1 MVSQF
6 SLESRRPRCLRDF
19 VGSPNVVTRLST
31 QMSNGSVPR
40 RAFFFGPSGSGKT
53 TFGEILAR
61 HYYCENRIG
70 KGDVCLTC
78 PRCLEE
84 LRSNSSYHYFIGAQ
98 MSERWSWFEDHF
110 QTLSNL
116 SSKTL
121 FLDEAQDL
129 LPHHQKSLFRILER
143 AVANV
148 IFATTHKQ
156 AIPDALVSR
165 FGANIYE
172 LRRPLMAEVVTLVKQ
187 LMVTL
192 GVTAK
197 DETLAR
203 MIKLNDANMR
213 SCVDFIYTASEQTT
227 DKVITNTFIDMVFGV
242 EGDQASRSD
251 QSEVQRIDF

>member
-1 MVSQF
+1 MISPY

-19 VGSPNVVTRLST
+19 VGSPNVVTRLSK

-40 RAFFFGPSGSGKT
+40 RAFIFGPTGSGKT
-53 TFGEILAR
+53 TLGEILAR

-70 KGDVCLTC
+70 KGDVCLIC
-78 PRCLEE
+78 PNCLGESK
-84 LRSNSSYHYFIGAQ
+84 SNYHHFTGAQ

-116 SSKTL
+116 DSMTL

-129 LPHHQKSLFRILER
+129 HLLHQKSLFRILER
-143 AVANV
+143 ATANV

-156 AIPDALVSR
+156 AINDALASR

-172 LRRPLMAEVVTLVKQ
+172 LCRPPVSEVVSYLKQ
-187 LMVTL
+187 LMPCL
-192 GVTAK
+192 GVMATDAVL
-197 DETLAR
+197 ER

-213 SCVDFIYTASEQTT
+213 SCVDFIYTAVEQTS
-227 DKVITNTFIDMVFGV
+227 DKVITDAFIDMVFGV
-242 EGDQASRSD
+242 HCDHASRTD
-251 QSEVQRIDF
+251 TYEVQRVDF